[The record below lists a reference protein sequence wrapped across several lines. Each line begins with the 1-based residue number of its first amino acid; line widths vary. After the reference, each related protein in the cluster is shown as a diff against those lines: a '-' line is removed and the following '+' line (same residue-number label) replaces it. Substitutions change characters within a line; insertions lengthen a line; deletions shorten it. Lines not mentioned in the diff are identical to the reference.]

1 MNQQAIVRLHSP
13 REWEAE
19 RLADVVSAVFSPDH
33 EMWSTDSGAVAIT
46 DGTSNT
52 PPIWFVDVV
61 FIGAPYCAAEIVGPR
76 AETIAFAKACA
87 RAFSASASDVSIDLD
102 LVDDAGWANRT
113 PREQISRGEYY
124 EDATPLVP
132 RVIDMP
138 VEVIEF
144 SPWISALIAS
154 AQAEPHSL
162 IIRTPESTRISPYMR
177 RIFDTF
183 QVLWIRETADGP
195 VEGITGLGYNWTSDG
210 VLELAEGRKVP
221 YFTPDGLRIRL
232 QVLHPLDDTE
242 AVGEASERL
251 LAATVGLPHVR
262 VGRTEISRVPWD
274 RELVVGTSAEVSPEL
289 ITWCL
294 SGPGTRGTLDLI
306 PATQGVLEDIFLEL
320 PAGESKL
327 SSADARAL
335 WDQFKEYM
343 PLGFVIAEGMEAT
356 TRLVHESAEHALK
369 DDLDPW
375 EGGFGYLGYLG
386 GNPGGKN
393 AGEGPDGSLASDEAA
408 PE

>member
-33 EMWSTDSGAVAIT
+33 EMWSTDCDAVAIT
-46 DGTSNT
+46 DGTSNI
-52 PPIWFVDVV
+52 PPIWFVDDAV
-61 FIGAPYCAAEIVGPR
+61 IAAPYYAAEIVGPR
-76 AETIAFAKACA
+76 AETIALAKACA
-87 RAFSASASDVSIDLD
+87 RAFSASASDVSIDVD

-124 EDATPLVP
+124 EDDTPLVP

-138 VEVIEF
+138 VEVIEY

-162 IIRTPESTRISPYMR
+162 IIRTPERTRITPYMR
-177 RIFDTF
+177 RIFETF
-183 QVLWIRETADGP
+183 QVLWIRETAEGP
-195 VEGITGLGYNWTSDG
+195 VEGITGLGYDWTSDG
-210 VLELAEGRKVP
+210 VLEQAEGRSVAH
-221 YFTPDGLRIRL
+221 FTPQSLRIRL

-251 LAATVGLPHVR
+251 LAATVGLPSVR
-262 VGRTEISRVPWD
+262 VGRSEISRAPWD
-274 RELVVGTSAEVSPEL
+274 RETVVGMSAEASPAM

-294 SGPGTRGTLDLI
+294 SGPEMRGTLDLV
-306 PATQGVLEDIFLEL
+306 PSNQGVLEDIFLEL
-320 PAGESKL
+320 PVGESRL

-343 PLGFVIAEGMEAT
+343 PIGFVIAEGMEAT

-369 DDLDPW
+369 DDLEPW

-386 GNPGGKN
+386 GNPAGEN
-393 AGEGPDGSLASDEAA
+393 AGEESDASVASGEAA

>member
-19 RLADVVSAVFSPDH
+19 RLAEVVSAVFSPDY
-33 EMWSTDSGAVAIT
+33 EMWPTDSGAVAIT

-294 SGPGTRGTLDLI
+294 SGPDMRGSLDLV
-306 PATQGVLEDIFLEL
+306 PANEGVLEDIFLEL

-335 WDQFKEYM
+335 WEQFKEFM
-343 PLGFVIAEGMEAT
+343 PLGFVIAEGLEAT
-356 TRLVHESAEHALK
+356 TRLVHESSEHAIK
-369 DDLDPW
+369 DDLEPW
-375 EGGFGYLGYLG
+375 EGGYGYLGYLG
-386 GNPGGKN
+386 GKPESGS
-393 AGEGPDGSLASDEAA
+393 AGEGADASSASDEAQA
-408 PE
+408 E

>member
-19 RLADVVSAVFSPDH
+19 RLAEVVSAVFSPDY
-33 EMWSTDSGAVAIT
+33 EMWPTDSGAVAIT

-294 SGPGTRGTLDLI
+294 SGPDMRGSLDLV
-306 PATQGVLEDIFLEL
+306 PANEGVLEDIFLEL

-335 WDQFKEYM
+335 WEQFKEFM
-343 PLGFVIAEGMEAT
+343 PLGFVIAEGLEAT
-356 TRLVHESAEHALK
+356 TRLVHESSEHAIK
-369 DDLDPW
+369 DDLEPW
-375 EGGFGYLGYLG
+375 EGGYGYIGYLG
-386 GNPGGKN
+386 GKPESAG
-393 AGEGPDGSLASDEAA
+393 AGEGSDGSAASGEAA

>member
-19 RLADVVSAVFSPDH
+19 RLAEVVSAVFSPDY
-33 EMWSTDSGAVAIT
+33 EMWPTDSGAVAIT

-195 VEGITGLGYNWTSDG
+195 VEGITGLGYDWTSDG

-294 SGPGTRGTLDLI
+294 SGPEMRGTLDLV
-306 PATQGVLEDIFLEL
+306 PSNQGVLEDIFLEL
-320 PAGESKL
+320 PVGESRL

-369 DDLDPW
+369 DDLEPW
-375 EGGFGYLGYLG
+375 EGGYGYLGYLG
-386 GNPGGKN
+386 GKPEG
-393 AGEGPDGSLASDEAA
+393 ASVGERSDASSTSGEAA